1 MGRGRRGLLGA
12 VALVAATVTVGI
24 TGAPGASAA
33 GTVLAP
39 TALTIEAGASS
50 GGLSDVQA
58 ADGSSL
64 RLGPLVSR
72 SYRTYAV
79 PPSFELAS
87 LWSFTVRSTVSS
99 PVRTQQRWTWF
110 VRDFVAKK
118 WVKLGDNIEIDSA
131 APRTLRFYPEGP
143 WSSFISSSRA
153 IQVRSVSNKKPLSLL
168 LDAESVEL
176 ENGPLPTFGGWT
188 PPVGSRWQYQLQPPV
203 DTAITATAWSTGAT
217 VRPDVFDID
226 LFEADGV
233 TPANA
238 TVAAIHA
245 RGAKAICYVDAG
257 TWENWRPDAGSFPTS
272 VRGATNGWPGERW
285 LDIRRLD
292 VLVPIM
298 DARVGRCA
306 AAGFDAVEF
315 DNMDAAFNRSGFP
328 VSPAQ
333 QIEFNRAMAAIA
345 HDHGLAVGL
354 KNDVGQLTQLLPYF
368 DFAINEQCQQYGEC
382 GGYGAWTAAGKAVA
396 QVEYTI
402 GLATF
407 CPPATAGHR
416 SAIRKA
422 LALQATPYT
431 PCN

>member
-1 MGRGRRGLLGA
+1 
-12 VALVAATVTVGI
+12 
-24 TGAPGASAA
+24 
-33 GTVLAP
+33 
-39 TALTIEAGASS
+39 
-50 GGLSDVQA
+50 
-58 ADGSSL
+58 
-64 RLGPLVSR
+64 
-72 SYRTYAV
+72 
-79 PPSFELAS
+79 
-87 LWSFTVRSTVSS
+87 
-99 PVRTQQRWTWF
+99 
-110 VRDFVAKK
+110 
-118 WVKLGDNIEIDSA
+118 
-131 APRTLRFYPEGP
+131 
-143 WSSFISSSRA
+143 
-153 IQVRSVSNKKPLSLL
+153 
-168 LDAESVEL
+168 
-176 ENGPLPTFGGWT
+176 
-188 PPVGSRWQYQLQPPV
+188 
-203 DTAITATAWSTGAT
+203 
-217 VRPDVFDID
+217 VFDID

-333 QIEFNRAMAAIA
+333 QIKFNRAMAAIA

-407 CPPATAGHR
+407 CPPAIAGHR